1 MRIPARCFPSFLA
14 GFAGQKPS
22 PCDQGKEGLVRVNR
36 LKEEGI
42 ALVITLL
49 VMTLLLIMGVAF
61 LSISSTETLISIN
74 ERKRLQAFHLA
85 EAGAEWAIAKL
96 NLDGGY
102 QGTEGEEAPLG
113 LGAFMVEVCPPS
125 LNCVSVPPA
134 NPDQRLI
141 TATGCVYDCGTPSSA
156 RAQVEVVVE
165 EEASPFQFAMLGMD
179 SVDLDDRV
187 VVDSYD
193 STLGDYDPDTPGAEG
208 HIHSNGDITLRRD
221 NTVNGNAQA
230 GGTVS
235 CGGGNQIGDPLQP
248 CDPVDPAD
256 SITEGAPAVN
266 FDVVDTSH
274 TTPNDNS
281 TGIFPAEAY
290 DPSTH
295 DLTVGPDETVTLD
308 AGTYYFNE
316 IAVKSNATLDVTG
329 PVTIYMT
336 GKFNAQ
342 GGAEINAS
350 KIPTTTIPTTTNLLI
365 FSSVSG
371 VDAIKAIKME
381 KGGGKFYG
389 AIYARDGEVEF
400 NGGGWEIY
408 GAIVADKVR
417 IKNDAL
423 FHYDVA
429 LARAK
434 FRPVAGTW
442 RELFP

>member
-14 GFAGQKPS
+14 GFAGQKPP
-22 PCDQGKEGLVRVNR
+22 PCDQGKEGLVRVKR

-49 VMTLLLIMGVAF
+49 VMTLLLIMGTAF

-96 NLDGGY
+96 NLDGDDGWT
-102 QGTEGEEAPLG
+102 TEDQPLG
-113 LGAFMVEVCPPS
+113 PDGASGPIVGTYSVTVGTPPS
-125 LNCVSVPPA
+125 SPT
-134 NPDQRLI
+134 QRII

-179 SVDLDDRV
+179 SVNLDDRV

-193 STLGDYDPDTPGAEG
+193 STLGDYDPDTAGAEG
-208 HIHSNGDITLRRD
+208 HIHSNRDIILRRD

-235 CGGGNQIGDPLQP
+235 CGDNSQIGAPPQL
-248 CDPVDPAD
+248 CDVSD
-256 SITEGAPAVN
+256 SVTKGVSPITVVTDISYPPPTSDTIGISPPGAYN
-266 FDVVDTSH
+266 TS
-274 TTPNDNS
+274 TYN
-281 TGIFPAEAY
+281 
-290 DPSTH
+290 
-295 DLTVGPDETVTLD
+295 LTVGSGETVTLD
-308 AGTYYFNE
+308 PGTYSFNE
-316 IAVKSNATLDVTG
+316 IAVGSNATLDVTG

-350 KIPTTTIPTTTNLLI
+350 EIPTTTNLLI

-371 VDAIKAIKME
+371 GDAIKME
-381 KGGGKFYG
+381 RGGGKFYG

-400 NGGGWEIY
+400 NGGGWKIY
-408 GAIVADKVR
+408 GAIVADKIR
-417 IKNDAL
+417 IKNDAR

>member
-14 GFAGQKPS
+14 GFAGQKPP

-49 VMTLLLIMGVAF
+49 VMTLLLIMGTAF

-85 EAGAEWAIAKL
+85 EAGAEWAIATL

-102 QGTEGEEAPLG
+102 GGTTKDQPLG
-113 LGAFMVEVCPPS
+113 PDGASDPIGTYSVTVCPPV
-125 LNCVSVPPA
+125 CAGAPPGS
-134 NPDQRLI
+134 PTQRII

-165 EEASPFQFAMLGMD
+165 EEASPFQFAMLGME
-179 SVDLDDRV
+179 SVNLDDRV

-193 STLGDYDPDTPGAEG
+193 STLGDYDSDTAGAEG
-208 HIHSNGDITLRRD
+208 HIHSNGDIILRKD

-230 GGTVS
+230 GGSGS

-256 SITEGAPAVN
+256 SITEGVSPVTVVTDISYPAYN
-266 FDVVDTSH
+266 SDPAGISPPGAYDTS
-274 TTPNDNS
+274 T
-281 TGIFPAEAY
+281 Y
-290 DPSTH
+290 
-295 DLTVGPDETVTLD
+295 DLTVNPDQIVTLD
-308 AGTYYFNE
+308 PGTYSFNR
-316 IAVKSNATLDVTG
+316 ITLGTNATLDVTG

-350 KIPTTTIPTTTNLLI
+350 EIPTTTNLLI

-371 VDAIKAIKME
+371 VDAIKME

-400 NGGGWEIY
+400 NGGGWKIY
-408 GAIVADKVR
+408 GAILADKIR
-417 IKNDAL
+417 IKNDAR

-434 FRPVAGTW
+434 FRPSAGTW

>member
-22 PCDQGKEGLVRVNR
+22 PCDQGKEGLVRVKR

-96 NLDGGY
+96 NGNGAY
-102 QGTEGEEAPLG
+102 AGTGGEEPLG
-113 LGAFMVEVCPPS
+113 VGAYMVEV
-125 LNCVSVPPA
+125 SVPVA
-134 NPDQRLI
+134 NPAQRLI

-179 SVDLDDRV
+179 FVNLDNRV

-193 STLGDYDPDTPGAEG
+193 SALGDYDPDTAGAEG
-208 HIHSNGDITLRRD
+208 HIHSNGNITLLTN
-221 NTVNGNAQA
+221 NTVKGNAQA

-235 CGGGNQIGDPLQP
+235 CGNGSQIGDPPDPTPHP
-248 CDPVDPAD
+248 CGSV
-256 SITEGAPAVN
+256 TELVPAVN
-266 FDVVDTSH
+266 FNVVDTSH

-295 DLTVGPDETVTLD
+295 DLTVGPGETVTLY

-316 IAVKSNATLDVTG
+316 IAVESNATLDVTG

-350 KIPTTTIPTTTNLLI
+350 KIPTNLLI
-365 FSSVSG
+365 FSSGSG
-371 VDAIKAIKME
+371 MNVIELDAGTGWFYGAVYLLNGEFDIDTSDW
-381 KGGGKFYG
+381 KFYG
-389 AIYARDGEVEF
+389 SVIAKEVDIDDDVE
-400 NGGGWEIY
+400 
-408 GAIVADKVR
+408 V
-417 IKNDAL
+417 
-423 FHYDVA
+423 HYDVA